1 MGGGRKTCGLICLM
15 QSPPRRITL
24 TGLADIPLIAPGDD
38 LPAIIAGALDAMGLV
53 PENGDILVV
62 AQKIVSKAENR
73 YRALSGIVASERA
86 QELAKMLNKDAR
98 HVEVILQESSEILRQ
113 AEHTLITVHRL
124 GFVMA
129 NAGVDQSNV
138 EQDGADGVVLLLPE
152 DPDGTAASLKAT
164 LGRRYGVE
172 LGIII
177 NDSFGRPWRKGV
189 VGVALGAA
197 GVPALRSLVGAEDL
211 FGRAL
216 RMTEQ
221 AAADEIAS
229 AASLIMGQAAEGMPV
244 VHVRGLEFAASAN
257 PAQALIR
264 PKQQDVF
271 R

>member
-1 MGGGRKTCGLICLM
+1 M
-15 QSPPRRITL
+15 QLTPPSLTL
-24 TGLADIPLIAPGDD
+24 TGVRDIPLISPGDD
-38 LPAIIAGALDAMGLV
+38 LAAIMTGALDAMRL
-53 PENGDILVV
+53 PLQDGDILVV

-73 YRALSGIVASERA
+73 YRKLSGVSPSDRA
-86 QELAKMLNKDAR
+86 KDLAQILNKDAR
-98 HVEVILQESSEILRQ
+98 HVELILGESSEVLRQ
-113 AEHTLITVHRL
+113 AENAFITVHKL

-138 EQDGADGVVLLLPE
+138 EQIDGEDTVLLLPA
-152 DPDGTAASLKAT
+152 DPDGSAGSLKTA
-164 LGRRYGVE
+164 LDARYGAQIGV
-172 LGIII
+172 IIS
-177 NDSFGRPWRKGV
+177 DSFGRPWRRGV

-197 GVPALRSLVGAEDL
+197 GLPALRSLVGTADL
-211 FGRAL
+211 FGRTL
-216 RMTEQ
+216 RITEQ

-244 VHVRGLEFAASAN
+244 VHIRGLKFADGAL